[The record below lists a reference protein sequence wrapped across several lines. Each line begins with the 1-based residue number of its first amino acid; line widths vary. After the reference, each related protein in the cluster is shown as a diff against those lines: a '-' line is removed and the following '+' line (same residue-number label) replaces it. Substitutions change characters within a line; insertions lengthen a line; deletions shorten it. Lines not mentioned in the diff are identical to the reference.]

1 MNTVCSRR
9 DKNLKT
15 FEVEMKFNVGN
26 SDLTMDDID
35 DKLFE
40 AGFGDAF
47 VCHNGKG
54 SVSITFSRKEIS
66 KFELVR
72 VTRIQIKQLFPGVEW
87 LADSK

>member
-1 MNTVCSRR
+1 MNTACKWT

-40 AGFGDAF
+40 AGYGDAF
-47 VCHNGKG
+47 ICHNGKG

-66 KFELVR
+66 KFELLR
-72 VTRIQIKQLFPGVEW
+72 VTRLQIKQIFPEVDW
-87 LADSK
+87 LVDSR

>member
-1 MNTVCSRR
+1 MSTDIRIDVRC
-9 DKNLKT
+9 T
-15 FEVEMKFNVGN
+15 EYYEI
-26 SDLTMDDID
+26 DLHCKLPYEFTMDDID

-40 AGFGDAF
+40 AGYGDAF

-54 SVSITFSRKEIS
+54 SVSITFNRKEIS

-72 VTRIQIKQLFPGVEW
+72 VTRIQIKQLFPEVEW